1 MDCKY
6 FKDLLSTYIDGYL
19 KEEEKKSIEEHL
31 SFCKSCN
38 DYFNKLK
45 NYKEIFN
52 KIEKIEVP
60 LGFEKRVMGKIEG
73 EKNKIFFL
81 SKKFFFEF
89 SAVLVVL
96 LSVFLVYISLNKK
109 EEYPKQVFEKK
120 VLKREEK
127 ITKDSKEIS
136 QENKKIENQ
145 KKFFK
150 AEEIQK
156 DKNNLEILEKTAPLK
171 IKEKVAEKPMM
182 EVEKKEE
189 AREKGS
195 LIISKKPSFEKQVT
209 ESIQR
214 EEKVVEKPS
223 NGTIAT
229 SASSPVAR
237 VEKKLK
243 ININYSKF
251 NEIFKEI
258 EEILKN
264 ENILYEKKQIN
275 EKFIEIKISFGDLQK
290 ILEKIKKIEGLRIEE
305 IKGLNEKEKVTIEVS
320 AF

>member
-19 KEEEKKSIEEHL
+19 NEEEKKSIEEHL

-38 DYFNKLK
+38 DYFDKLK

-52 KIEKIEVP
+52 KVEKIEVP

-96 LSVFLVYISLNKK
+96 LSVFLVYINLNKK

-120 VLKREEK
+120 VLKMEEK
-127 ITKDSKEIS
+127 IPKDSKEIS

-189 AREKGS
+189 AREKES

-229 SASSPVAR
+229 SPVVE

-275 EKFIEIKISFGDLQK
+275 EKFIEIKISFEDLQK

-320 AF
+320 TF